1 MTRQA
6 EMSALGLPR
15 KKYAKL
21 PRVGATDAAD
31 LRVQAQDR
39 ESKQV
44 EEPMKPQDVLAQP
57 SLVLTD
63 DQRRR
68 FFEDGF
74 LVLPDYV
81 PTPWLAR
88 LRAAMA
94 ELLERSRSVTQSD
107 AIYVLEE
114 GHSADE
120 PRLHRIS
127 SPQDQHPTFWD
138 FMTDPVMTDLAAD
151 VVGPDV
157 KFHHAKLNVKSGK
170 GTQGFG
176 WHQDIPAWPHTDFSP
191 VTIGVY
197 IDGCAPDQGP
207 LTVAR
212 GSHNGPLFS
221 MYDDAGNFVVKI
233 HPRNLGWLKDDVIVR
248 LTGGPGTT
256 LLLNCRA
263 VHGSVPNKAAAARP
277 LLLPVY
283 SSADSFAITPSP
295 IPSPHQGDVVRGK
308 PARFASFDTR
318 PVEMPPDWR
327 FGYKPVWAHKRP
339 GY

>member
-1 MTRQA
+1 
-6 EMSALGLPR
+6 
-15 KKYAKL
+15 
-21 PRVGATDAAD
+21 
-31 LRVQAQDR
+31 
-39 ESKQV
+39 
-44 EEPMKPQDVLAQP
+44 MKPQDVLAHRAT
-57 SLVLTD
+57 VLRD
-63 DQRRR
+63 EQRRA
-68 FFEDGF
+68 FFDQGF

-81 PTPWLAR
+81 PEGWLQR
-88 LRAAMA
+88 LRGAMA
-94 ELLERSRSVTQSD
+94 ELLDRSRAVTQSD
-107 AIYVLEE
+107 TIYVLEE
-114 GHSADE
+114 GHSRDM

-127 SPQDQHPTFWD
+127 SPQDQHPVFWE
-138 FMTDPVMTDLAAD
+138 FFADPVMTDLAAD

-170 GTQGFG
+170 GSQGFG

-197 IDGCAPDQGP
+197 IDGCTDEQGP
-207 LTVAR
+207 LTVAE

-233 HPRNLGWLKDDVIVR
+233 RDNDLDWLTDDKVR
-248 LTGGPGTT
+248 TITGAPGTT

-263 VHGSVPNKAAAARP
+263 VHGSAPNRASTARP

-283 SSADSFAITPSP
+283 SSADSFAYTPSP
-295 IPSPHQGDVVRGK
+295 IPSPHQGDIVRGK

-327 FGYKPVWAHKRP
+327 FGYKPVWAHKKP
-339 GY
+339 TPAY

>member
-1 MTRQA
+1 
-6 EMSALGLPR
+6 
-15 KKYAKL
+15 
-21 PRVGATDAAD
+21 
-31 LRVQAQDR
+31 
-39 ESKQV
+39 
-44 EEPMKPQDVLAQP
+44 MKPQDVFQHP
-57 SLVLTD
+57 VNVLTD
-63 DQRRR
+63 AQRES
-68 FFEDGF
+68 FFRNGF

-81 PTPWLAR
+81 PAAWRAR
-88 LRAAMA
+88 LRDATH
-94 ELLERSRSVTQSD
+94 ELIERSRSVSQSD
-107 AIYVLEE
+107 SIYVLEE
-114 GHSADE
+114 GHCASD

-127 SPQDQHPTFWD
+127 SPQDQHPVFWE

-197 IDGCAPDQGP
+197 VEGCTPDQGP
-207 LTVAR
+207 LTIAQ
-212 GSHNGPLFS
+212 GSHEGPLFT
-221 MYDDAGNFVVKI
+221 MYDKDGTFVV
-233 HPRNLGWLKDDVIVR
+233 RLREEDLGWLKDEMIR
-248 LTGGPGTT
+248 SPTGGPGTT

-263 VHGSVPNKAAAARP
+263 VHGSAPNKALAPRP

-283 SSADSFAITPSP
+283 SSADSFPYTPSP
-295 IPSPHQGDVVRGK
+295 IPSPHQGDIVRGK

-327 FGYKPVWAHKRP
+327 GGYKPVWMHKKQGGQQKA